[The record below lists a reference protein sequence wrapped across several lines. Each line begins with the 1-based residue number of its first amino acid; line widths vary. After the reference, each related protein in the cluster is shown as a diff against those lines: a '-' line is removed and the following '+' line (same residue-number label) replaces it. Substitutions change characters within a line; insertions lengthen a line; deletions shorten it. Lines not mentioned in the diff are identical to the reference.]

1 MTTTKKDFKR
11 IMGMTIKEIKPER
24 KMNVEVMI
32 EREIERDAFIS
43 ELSVKAHDGVILH
56 TMIH

>member
-1 MTTTKKDFKR
+1 
-11 IMGMTIKEIKPER
+11 MGMTIKEIKPER
-24 KMNVEVMI
+24 KMEVESMI

-43 ELSVKAHDGVILH
+43 ELSAKAHNGVILH